1 MRNNFRDRL
10 SRLGLNSRR
19 ISKQDRNAYSFDI
32 TPAAALMIILLCLA
46 PNLQAACEGPGRA
59 IKTQET
65 STIDIKTD
73 LGLTSAFRKYIKFN
87 GEILSDTDKQAV
99 EHVKVIFFTQEEIIS
114 TYTSADG
121 SFSLKI
127 PKKLIGDKNIVRL
140 SYNEIHKVH
149 AENYIEGC
157 YMRGTQDYVI
167 SKEDIQSPFKI
178 NANISTYKFLIPFDN
193 YCNETAALISCDA
206 YTHAYLSPYMTPKQF
221 ARMAHPRVLYNGQEL
236 SIADFKL
243 AVNCSESKLNIQ
255 DKDCYYLPPELA
267 VLLYEENTKNGLW
280 IMKDKE

>member
-73 LGLTSAFRKYIKFN
+73 LGLSSAFRKYVKFN

-178 NANISTYKFLIPFDN
+178 SANISTYKFLIPFKN

-206 YTHAYLSPYMTPKQF
+206 YTHSYLSPYMTPKQF